1 MKTVFHNFQQK
12 SWIDSYYLQL
22 QAVEDA
28 KKNIEH
34 VFFFE
39 HKNVITLGTSST
51 SGDIPNTAKM
61 RSKNI
66 SIFKTNRGGE
76 ATWHGVGQLVFYPIL
91 NIKKRRIR
99 ATELVKMVLQATQNA
114 LSNKHIETTMN
125 LKKPGL
131 YIQDKK
137 IVSFGM
143 TIKQG
148 ITMHGVSININNNNK
163 GFAEINPCG
172 MPSNTVSTI
181 AAETGNN
188 ESIESIAQEVKI
200 HLKKFL

>member
-1 MKTVFHNFQQK
+1 
-12 SWIDSYYLQL
+12 
-22 QAVEDA
+22 
-28 KKNIEH
+28 
-34 VFFFE
+34 
-39 HKNVITLGTSST
+39 
-51 SGDIPNTAKM
+51 
-61 RSKNI
+61 
-66 SIFKTNRGGE
+66 
-76 ATWHGVGQLVFYPIL
+76 
-91 NIKKRRIR
+91 
-99 ATELVKMVLQATQNA
+99 MVLQATQNA